1 MRFKY
6 SKTLLESQGCD
17 SPIADLSWSPN
28 NVKLAVATCERQI
41 LLFDLD
47 GTRRDKFSTKPADAA
62 AGKKSYVI
70 TSISFSENSELLG
83 VAQSDNMV
91 FVYRVGADWSG
102 KKVICNKFSLSGAP
116 LKLLTGEAGFF
127 TGTSDGKIRSLDC
140 KSNKSSSMW
149 SAGSCCV
156 ALARCDAALAS
167 GHIDGSIYLNGRML
181 LRYALP
187 PTALLLLLPYLIVGS
202 CDGRISMYEA
212 QRGAL
217 LRSLEP
223 QLPPDRRD
231 FIAVAASPSGQTIA
245 FGVFDGCLVG
255 EVKESGNIELSP
267 LHIPHLYA
275 TRALAWSGDGTRLA
289 LASQTGAVIQLE
301 AVLRRWVW
309 RDSVEVQHVSPR
321 QLLLRRLAG
330 DAPPLAVTTNHA
342 HDIFNVRFIGNDWYA
357 VCRTNTTLILCDI
370 ARGLTSEIAWSGSGE
385 RIYAAV
391 GGACLLHRAGELSV
405 VEYGLDKVLHTVRTE
420 RVNPHVLSVRVNEG
434 PTQAADRKHLAYL
447 LDKQTVA
454 VLDLV
459 SGVQVGQWWHEA
471 RVDWLELNESARLL
485 LYRDTRR
492 NLTLLRLD
500 TAEKET
506 IARGVSFVQWIE
518 NSDAVVAQTH
528 THLLIWYSAWE
539 PGSVETVECEG
550 GIAVEVSARRVL
562 LEGGQLPY
570 VQLDEHRL
578 AFNSALD
585 NGDLT
590 TCAKYLEGVGGSAD
604 VTALWR
610 QLADTALN
618 AHDIQLA
625 AKCYREA
632 GDEARSLFLDNALQ
646 LAATEGDGDVAIG
659 LSSPVVQ
666 AELCILAG
674 NLSEAAECYVRRA
687 GQPRLALDMYRRYNV
702 WSEAI
707 ALAEKHFP
715 AEAPDMKR
723 QYMDYLMSTGRVG
736 EAGEVLAAG
745 GEVRGAVRLWL
756 RGGRVRRAATALLAH
771 ASLLRDDELV
781 HAVHTQL
788 VQEEW
793 WELAGEMSEKRG
805 DSKAAVEYYARG
817 HNYARAV
824 QLARESCPEQVTVL
838 EGAWGAWLAGA
849 RQAGAAVPHLIE
861 AGDTR
866 AALHAALKAHLY
878 KKALQIVQVI
888 DDKESIREQ
897 CEQLGDHFI
906 STQDWETAENVLT
919 SSNMAERCVKAYNTA
934 SRIADG
940 LRVAATH
947 LTEEQTRD
955 IYLPLAQ
962 QLREEGQLR
971 KAEQIYIAL
980 GEPDEAISMY
990 KEASQYEAMLRL
1002 VAAHRSSLLEATR
1015 RHVAQ
1020 ALHASGDLRAAET
1033 YYIQAGE
1040 WKSAVQMY
1048 KSSGQWE
1055 NAERVARAH
1064 GPATA
1069 QHQVALQWAA
1079 TLPPAAAARM
1089 LAARG
1094 LAVVGARWAL
1104 QAQRWDIASELS
1116 EVGGGVSRREVAR
1129 HEAAA
1134 LAAEQPE
1141 NAEAAY
1147 LRAAAPEDAVRM
1159 WLDQGEHQRALRIA
1173 ETHAAHMVEEVL
1185 VEGARAAAE
1194 RGDLAQFE
1202 ALMIRANRPA
1212 EVVQHYRDLE
1222 MWEDASRVSREYLPD
1237 SAEPVPAAVPP
1248 LLRRAADHADRGEWW
1263 EAVQLLLGASAAG
1276 AAGGALRLAER
1287 AALRAARLARDH
1299 LEGARRR
1306 AAADMLAERFTAI
1319 DQSEVGE
1326 QLRAALT
1333 EGDLENASGVDMS
1346 EEEEEEVVPVMGE
1359 RGVVVEGGEVREGT
1373 EGAALEK
1380 LARAG
1385 HWQRCLAHA
1394 GRSAPHY
1401 ALRHAAY
1408 IFNAHSRIEGVNI
1421 ESEEVPEGLAEAL
1434 ESLRQYL
1441 VSDGEA
1447 VVQASD
1453 VELAGAVCRELL
1465 VRVST
1470 APQVLQALKDAAAI
1484 MLAAGAD
1491 DRSLQAITLLMGLHV
1506 PQIAGKVARALPRY
1520 TDIIVADVAFLRCGV
1535 CVRAEGA
1542 TSTREAFVLLNH
1554 CLDLAE
1560 AADDSTQ
1567 QLLSFSD
1574 FEVTDWPQNRL
1585 LLEKSCISGAPL
1597 QEAREWVLSVVMDQ
1611 DVEQALPV
1619 DSRALYAA
1627 SVTPDEPCCVL
1638 TGYPLGSRLVT
1649 FSNGRCAN
1657 REWWSRCKKAAAGGA
1672 GGAGGGGAAGALL
1685 QHVASWCGPPDTTNL

>member
-1 MRFKY
+1 MRLKY

-28 NVKLAVATCERQI
+28 NVKLAVATNERQI

-47 GTRRDKFSTKPADAA
+47 GTRRDKFSTKPADPA

-102 KKVICNKFSLSGAP
+102 KKVICNKFPLSGAP
-116 LKLLTGEAGFF
+116 LKLLPSEAGFF

-156 ALARCDAALAS
+156 ALARCEAALAS
-167 GHIDGSIYLNGRML
+167 GHVDGTIYLNGRLL

-231 FIAVAASPSGQTIA
+231 FIAVAASPSGQTMA

-255 EVKESGNIELSP
+255 EVKETGNIELSP

-330 DAPPLAVTTNHA
+330 DAPPLSVTTNHA
-342 HDIFNVRFIGNDWYA
+342 HDIYNVRFIGNDWYA

-370 ARGLTSEIAWSGSGE
+370 ARGLTSEIPWSGSGE

-459 SGVQVGQWWHEA
+459 TGVQVGQWWHEA

-500 TAEKET
+500 TADKET

-539 PGSVETVECEG
+539 PGSVESVECEG
-550 GIAVEVSARRVL
+550 GVAVEVSARRVV

-578 AFNSALD
+578 AFNSALEG
-585 NGDLT
+585 GDLT

-604 VTALWR
+604 VTALWK
-610 QLADTALN
+610 QLADTALEAN
-618 AHDIQLA
+618 DIQLA
-625 AKCYREA
+625 ATCYREA

-646 LAATEGDGDVAIG
+646 LAAVEGDGDVAAG
-659 LSSPVVQ
+659 LCSPVVQ

-674 NLSEAAECYVRRA
+674 RVSEAAECYVRRA
-687 GQPRLALDMYRRYNV
+687 GRPRLALDMYRRYNI
-702 WSEAI
+702 WPEAI

-715 AEAPDMKR
+715 AEAPELKR
-723 QYMDYLMSTGRVG
+723 QYMDYLMSTGRAG

-756 RGGRVRRAATALLAH
+756 RGGRVRRAAAALLAH
-771 ASLLRDDELV
+771 TSLLRDDELL
-781 HAVHTQL
+781 HAVHTHL

-793 WELAGEMSEKRG
+793 WELAGELSEKRG
-805 DSKAAVEYYARG
+805 DTKAAVEYFAKG

-824 QLARESCPEQVTVL
+824 QLAREWCPEQVTAL
-838 EGAWGAWLAGA
+838 ERAWGAWLAGA

-934 SRIADG
+934 GRIADG
-940 LRVAATH
+940 LRVAASH

-971 KAEQIYIAL
+971 KAEQIYIGL
-980 GEPDEAISMY
+980 GEPDEAISTY

-1020 ALHASGDLRAAET
+1020 ALHAAGDLRAAET

-1040 WKSAVQMY
+1040 WKSAIQMY

-1055 NAERVARAH
+1055 SAERVARAH
-1064 GPATA
+1064 GPAA
-1069 QHQVALQWAA
+1069 
-1079 TLPPAAAARM
+1079 
-1089 LAARG
+1089 
-1094 LAVVGARWAL
+1094 
-1104 QAQRWDIASELS
+1104 
-1116 EVGGGVSRREVAR
+1116 
-1129 HEAAA
+1129 
-1134 LAAEQPE
+1134 
-1141 NAEAAY
+1141 
-1147 LRAAAPEDAVRM
+1147 
-1159 WLDQGEHQRALRIA
+1159 
-1173 ETHAAHMVEEVL
+1173 
-1185 VEGARAAAE
+1185 
-1194 RGDLAQFE
+1194 
-1202 ALMIRANRPA
+1202 
-1212 EVVQHYRDLE
+1212 
-1222 MWEDASRVSREYLPD
+1222 
-1237 SAEPVPAAVPP
+1237 
-1248 LLRRAADHADRGEWW
+1248 
-1263 EAVQLLLGASAAG
+1263 
-1276 AAGGALRLAER
+1276 
-1287 AALRAARLARDH
+1287 
-1299 LEGARRR
+1299 
-1306 AAADMLAERFTAI
+1306 
-1319 DQSEVGE
+1319 
-1326 QLRAALT
+1326 
-1333 EGDLENASGVDMS
+1333 
-1346 EEEEEEVVPVMGE
+1346 
-1359 RGVVVEGGEVREGT
+1359 
-1373 EGAALEK
+1373 
-1380 LARAG
+1380 
-1385 HWQRCLAHA
+1385 
-1394 GRSAPHY
+1394 
-1401 ALRHAAY
+1401 
-1408 IFNAHSRIEGVNI
+1408 
-1421 ESEEVPEGLAEAL
+1421 
-1434 ESLRQYL
+1434 
-1441 VSDGEA
+1441 
-1447 VVQASD
+1447 
-1453 VELAGAVCRELL
+1453 
-1465 VRVST
+1465 
-1470 APQVLQALKDAAAI
+1470 
-1484 MLAAGAD
+1484 
-1491 DRSLQAITLLMGLHV
+1491 
-1506 PQIAGKVARALPRY
+1506 
-1520 TDIIVADVAFLRCGV
+1520 
-1535 CVRAEGA
+1535 
-1542 TSTREAFVLLNH
+1542 
-1554 CLDLAE
+1554 
-1560 AADDSTQ
+1560 
-1567 QLLSFSD
+1567 
-1574 FEVTDWPQNRL
+1574 
-1585 LLEKSCISGAPL
+1585 
-1597 QEAREWVLSVVMDQ
+1597 
-1611 DVEQALPV
+1611 
-1619 DSRALYAA
+1619 
-1627 SVTPDEPCCVL
+1627 
-1638 TGYPLGSRLVT
+1638 
-1649 FSNGRCAN
+1649 
-1657 REWWSRCKKAAAGGA
+1657 
-1672 GGAGGGGAAGALL
+1672 
-1685 QHVASWCGPPDTTNL
+1685 